1 MIDTF
6 NEFDYFPMQNYFIC
20 LQIFTDRVDEK
31 YASAPH
37 IIKIRTLFGN
47 PFYEFKLWLI
57 PEVTLHNEVSFG
69 KKRTFQPHPSPQEDA
84 YTIATNFQKA
94 KKSVSAFFH
103 V

>member
-37 IIKIRTLFGN
+37 IIKIRTLLEL
-47 PFYEFKLWLI
+47 PFMNSNL
-57 PEVTLHNEVSFG
+57 
-69 KKRTFQPHPSPQEDA
+69 D
-84 YTIATNFQKA
+84 
-94 KKSVSAFFH
+94 SAH
-103 V
+103 K